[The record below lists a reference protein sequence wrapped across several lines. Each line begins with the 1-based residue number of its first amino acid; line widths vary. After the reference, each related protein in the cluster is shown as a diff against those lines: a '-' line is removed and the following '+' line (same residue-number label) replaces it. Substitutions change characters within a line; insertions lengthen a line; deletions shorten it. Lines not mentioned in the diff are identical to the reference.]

1 MMIMIIIIIIIV
13 LNTILHIMLIIIATW
28 LGLVLLHR
36 VVGPRRCHLCT
47 EEMLS
52 DYDYLGTNK
61 DIR

>member
-1 MMIMIIIIIIIV
+1 MMIIIIIIIIIV
-13 LNTILHIMLIIIATW
+13 LNTILLIMLIITTW
-28 LGLVLLHR
+28 LGLGLLHR

-52 DYDYLGTNK
+52 DYDFLWTNK

>member
-1 MMIMIIIIIIIV
+1 MMIMIIIIIIV
-13 LNTILHIMLIIIATW
+13 LNTILLIMLIIITTW
-28 LGLVLLHR
+28 LGLGLLHR

-61 DIR
+61 DIM

>member
-13 LNTILHIMLIIIATW
+13 LNTILLIMLIITTW
-28 LGLVLLHR
+28 LGLGLLHR

-52 DYDYLGTNK
+52 DYDFLGTNK

>member
-1 MMIMIIIIIIIV
+1 MMIIIIIIIIV
-13 LNTILHIMLIIIATW
+13 LNTILLIIIITTW
-28 LGLVLLHR
+28 LGLGLLHR

-61 DIR
+61 DIM